1 MNLFRKINDGAN
13 SLAIKAMTVT
23 GESKPQSRKAVKA
36 KKILTAV
43 ISASIAATVCA
54 VTAFAS
60 GGGKVSTTTTMPN
73 FFGDAI
79 NVLQTVIFLIGAG
92 VAVWGVVNLLEG
104 YGNDNPGA
112 KSQGMK
118 QLMAGIGVALIG
130 LMLIPS
136 LKEYVENA
144 SKT

>member
-54 VTAFAS
+54 VTAFADGES
-60 GGGKVSTTTTMPN
+60 MPD
-73 FFGDAI
+73 FFGKAI
-79 NVLQTVIFLIGAG
+79 DVLQTVIFLIGAG

>member
-1 MNLFRKINDGAN
+1 MNLFRTINDGAN

-23 GESKPQSRKAVKA
+23 GESKPQSKKAVKA

-43 ISASIAATVCA
+43 ISASIAATMCA
-54 VTAFAS
+54 VTAFADGDS
-60 GGGKVSTTTTMPN
+60 LPT
-73 FFGDAI
+73 FFTDAI
-79 NVLQTVIFLIGAG
+79 DVLQTVIFLIGAG

-130 LMLIPS
+130 LLLMPS
-136 LKEYVENA
+136 LKTYIETETA
-144 SKT
+144 K

>member
-54 VTAFAS
+54 VTAFADGES
-60 GGGKVSTTTTMPN
+60 MPD
-73 FFGDAI
+73 FFGKAI
-79 NVLQTVIFLIGAG
+79 DVLQTVIFLIGAG

-136 LKEYVENA
+136 LKEYVEDA